1 MIRGILTVGGWTMAS
16 RVLGFVRDVLIA
28 SSLGAGMVADA
39 FFVALRLPNLFRRLF
54 GEGAFAAAFVP
65 QFAAMITAD
74 GRDAARRFARE
85 AFSLMAVWLSA
96 LTVLG
101 MAAMPWVVMV
111 IAPGFVDLP
120 AKFDLAVELSRITFS
135 YLVLI
140 CLSAL
145 VSGML
150 NALDRFVAASAT
162 AVLFNVTLIATLLG
176 LTPLVATGGHALAWG
191 VALSGVLQLGLL
203 LMAIK
208 RAGMALR
215 PVWPAMTPNL
225 RLLLR
230 KMGPGVIGAGVTQ
243 LNLAV
248 DVVIASLLPAGTV
261 SFLYYADRIQQL
273 PLGVIGTA
281 ISTALLPALSRHAS
295 AGDQTI
301 ALDTQN
307 RAIEYAMILTV
318 PAAVALVVI
327 PWPIIWALFGRGAF
341 DAESA
346 RLTAQALAAYAV
358 GLPAFVMIK
367 VLSPGFFARGDT
379 ATPVKIAMATVVAHL
394 AMNLGFMR
402 PFGHLGPPLATSL
415 AATLTAGWLWVVLAR
430 RGHLRADQRLIAR
443 TARMVPAIAAMALA
457 LWGLEWALFRPEHHG
472 ATRLAVLAV
481 MTIGGMLVYGVA
493 LQLFGA
499 ARVKDVVRA
508 IRRRR

>member
-1 MIRGILTVGGWTMAS
+1 VIRGILTVGGWTMAS
-16 RVLGFVRDVLIA
+16 RVLGFVRDVLVA

-65 QFAAMITAD
+65 QFAGMLTTE

-85 AFSLMAVWLSA
+85 AFSLMAVWLTA

-101 MAAMPWVVMV
+101 MVAMHWVVLV
-111 IAPGFVDLP
+111 IAPGFAALP
-120 AKFDLAVELSRITFS
+120 DKFALAVEMSRITFP

-140 CLSAL
+140 CLAAL
-145 VSGML
+145 VSGVL
-150 NALDRFVAASAT
+150 NALDRFVAAAAT
-162 AVLFNVTLIATLLG
+162 AVLFNVTLIAALLG

-191 VALSGVLQLGLL
+191 VAISGVLQLGLL
-203 LMAIK
+203 LIAAK

-215 PVWPAMTPNL
+215 PAWPAMTPNL
-225 RLLLR
+225 RILLKR
-230 KMGPGVIGAGVTQ
+230 MGPGVIGAGVTQ

-281 ISTALLPALSRHAS
+281 IGTALLPSLSRHAS
-295 AGDQTI
+295 AGDHAV

-307 RAIEYAMILTV
+307 RAIEYAMILTL

-341 DAESA
+341 DAGSA
-346 RLTAQALAAYAV
+346 QLTAQALAAYAI

-379 ATPVKIAMATVVAHL
+379 ATPVKVAMATVAAHL
-394 AMNLGFMR
+394 AMNLSFMR

-415 AATLTAGWLWVVLAR
+415 AATLTAAWLWVLLVR
-430 RGHLRADQRLIAR
+430 RGHLRVDRRLVSR
-443 TARMVPAIAAMALA
+443 TLRMVPAVGAMALA
-457 LWGLEWALFRPEHHG
+457 LWGLERTLFHQDQSG
-472 ATRLAVLAV
+472 TTRLAVLAV
-481 MTIGGMLVYGVA
+481 MTVGGMVVYAVA
-493 LQLFGA
+493 LQMTGA
-499 ARVKDVVRA
+499 ARIRDVMGA